1 MSDRTAY
8 LSRSQDDAQ
17 VSYQFQRQQLDS
29 INAYVDKRWGP
40 DNGLEFL
47 GGVGGG
53 GVADL
58 SSRFDR
64 FHLTSQDGG
73 GGGGIWEGQAA
84 YPWDIPT
91 SAAAANRNPA
101 VSSGSNSSGWPPAVS
116 AAVDIVGGSSEHA
129 VSQPIDMSTGVGG
142 GGGQLAQ
149 QHRHG
154 LVQSQDQALSPNS
167 KDLIAMGMKIVD
179 QFGFGPY
186 MTGGTGGGGADSYQQ
201 QQQLSNMM
209 SYGLPYHLLFQQQ
222 QQQQQAAAYK
232 AAAVDNKDS
241 VGFGLFPPMF
251 GNPDGGSGGG
261 GFYGSSPPSN

>member
-47 GGVGGG
+47 SGVGGG

-58 SSRFDR
+58 QQSPGWRR
-64 FHLTSQDGG
+64 RRRR
-73 GGGGIWEGQAA
+73 IWRGQAA

-179 QFGFGPY
+179 QRFASGRAGWPCMLGGPQDY
-186 MTGGTGGGGADSYQQ
+186 SQRTTICFS
-201 QQQLSNMM
+201 SN
-209 SYGLPYHLLFQQQ
+209 
-222 QQQQQAAAYK
+222 
-232 AAAVDNKDS
+232 
-241 VGFGLFPPMF
+241 
-251 GNPDGGSGGG
+251 
-261 GFYGSSPPSN
+261 SSSN